1 LARASPASAFL
12 LVSTD
17 PAHSVLDCLAGST
30 PPLNLQVTELDAQ
43 ACLAAFKDQHGPKLY
58 AIASRGTFLDHYDI
72 SRFLDLSL
80 PGLDELMAL
89 LEIAG
94 WVAARRYQTIVVDTA
109 PTGHTLR
116 LLAMPALFH
125 NWLGALDA
133 LLAKHRYMRQLF
145 SGAVNRDDI
154 DSFLEKLAGSVN
166 QMEALLRDSRH
177 CRFVPV
183 MLAEEMSLSETRS
196 LLAELKRAQVPVNDI
211 VVNRLFPENECAVC
225 ADGRIQQSRI
235 LGEMLNSHDLS
246 PYACWGVPLY
256 PKEVCGAGGLLA
268 FWGGLTRLTRR
279 PVCPQA
285 PVPPNHPQVET
296 AARLPGAKSLLLFAG
311 KGGVG
316 KTTLACATSVRL
328 AEDSPA
334 CEVLLFSTDPAHSLA
349 DCLGAPVGPAPKRIC
364 PGLMALELDAEA
376 EFRALKRL
384 YNEELQSFLRSLL
397 GETDL
402 AFDREAM
409 ERIVDLSPPGLD
421 EVMALT
427 QVMDLCDQHH
437 YHTLVLD
444 SAPTGHLIR
453 LLETPE
459 LVDCWLKV
467 FFGLF
472 LKYKQIFRLP
482 KVSQRLVEISK
493 ALKRLRALLADPAR
507 CALYGVAILT
517 DMAFEET
524 KDLLAACQRMQVNAP
539 VLFLN
544 LATPPGDCRLCS
556 ALRRRETVI
565 KQKIRQAFPAA
576 AQVVVYRRGE
586 PRGLAHLGELGH
598 LLYAA
603 PATKD

>member
-1 LARASPASAFL
+1 
-12 LVSTD
+12 
-17 PAHSVLDCLAGST
+17 
-30 PPLNLQVTELDAQ
+30 
-43 ACLAAFKDQHGPKLY
+43 
-58 AIASRGTFLDHYDI
+58 
-72 SRFLDLSL
+72 
-80 PGLDELMAL
+80 
-89 LEIAG
+89 
-94 WVAARRYQTIVVDTA
+94 
-109 PTGHTLR
+109 
-116 LLAMPALFH
+116 
-125 NWLGALDA
+125 
-133 LLAKHRYMRQLF
+133 
-145 SGAVNRDDI
+145 
-154 DSFLEKLAGSVN
+154 
-166 QMEALLRDSRH
+166 
-177 CRFVPV
+177 
-183 MLAEEMSLSETRS
+183 
-196 LLAELKRAQVPVNDI
+196 
-211 VVNRLFPENECAVC
+211 
-225 ADGRIQQSRI
+225 
-235 LGEMLNSHDLS
+235 
-246 PYACWGVPLY
+246 
-256 PKEVCGAGGLLA
+256 
-268 FWGGLTRLTRR
+268 
-279 PVCPQA
+279 
-285 PVPPNHPQVET
+285 
-296 AARLPGAKSLLLFAG
+296 
-311 KGGVG
+311 
-316 KTTLACATSVRL
+316 
-328 AEDSPA
+328 
-334 CEVLLFSTDPAHSLA
+334 
-349 DCLGAPVGPAPKRIC
+349 
-364 PGLMALELDAEA
+364 
-376 EFRALKRL
+376 
-384 YNEELQSFLRSLL
+384 
-397 GETDL
+397 
-402 AFDREAM
+402 M